1 MAIYK
6 LENDQ
11 SDYAMVLKL
20 LGSGSECQDL
30 EEVALVDRF
39 LSSADRS
46 VWEYSEFGALIR

>member
-20 LGSGSECQDL
+20 QGSGSECQDL
-30 EEVALVDRF
+30 EEWR
-39 LSSADRS
+39 
-46 VWEYSEFGALIR
+46 